1 MIRPVA
7 FFTVLSVAC
16 VFLIGCASGTQLSGV
31 AYGTI
36 TEVSQQEKD
45 NTSGKAAG
53 AVIGGLIGLGTSS
66 GRSNRT
72 TLLRSGAGAAAGAAV
87 GGAAASGTVW
97 VYTVDLVNGG
107 TLSVVMD
114 NGVFHQGDCVAV
126 EQGRT
131 NNMRRVSHEFC
142 LFNEEVPEEYKSEH
156 VEEANECAQAKQEL
170 LAAETEEAINFAHM
184 KMNIL
189 CQD

>member
-72 TLLRSGAGAAAGAAV
+72 TLLRSGAGAAAGAVNPFQTVEREQVGLTLKLTPQINEGDAV
-87 GGAAASGTVW
+87 RLKIEQEVESARQKVLAQRTCGGHVLVADVAS
-97 VYTVDLVNGG
+97 
-107 TLSVVMD
+107 
-114 NGVFHQGDCVAV
+114 A
-126 EQGRT
+126 
-131 NNMRRVSHEFC
+131 
-142 LFNEEVPEEYKSEH
+142 
-156 VEEANECAQAKQEL
+156 
-170 LAAETEEAINFAHM
+170 
-184 KMNIL
+184 
-189 CQD
+189 